1 MDRIDLK
8 EFGARLERTR
18 KRHGLTQIELAGLI
32 GQKQAN
38 YWKLESGNVSPRGDT
53 IYSLCRALGVSA
65 DYLLGLSRETDKTA
79 LGTERRQE
87 EPQPARQNAA
97 PAAART

>member
-1 MDRIDLK
+1 MDHIDLQ
-8 EFGARLERTR
+8 EFGARLERAR

-38 YWKLESGNVSPRGDT
+38 YWKLESGSVSPRGDT

-65 DYLLGLSRETDKTA
+65 DYLLGLAGEAD
-79 LGTERRQE
+79 
-87 EPQPARQNAA
+87 AA
-97 PAAART
+97 CVPPGRPRPAASGASAGG